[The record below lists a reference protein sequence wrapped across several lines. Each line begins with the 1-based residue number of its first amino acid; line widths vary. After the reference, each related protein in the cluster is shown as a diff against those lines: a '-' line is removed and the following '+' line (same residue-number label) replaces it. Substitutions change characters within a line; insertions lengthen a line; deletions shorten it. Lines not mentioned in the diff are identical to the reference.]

1 MIWGSQTGMS
11 ICSCPIVAEEI
22 TFEWWLAVDVDWM
35 FIRTVVETI
44 KAEVIKDG
52 GGMLMKFINLTVCIF
67 DH

>member
-52 GGMLMKFINLTVCIF
+52 WAC
-67 DH
+67 